1 MKSSIRAARHGEV
14 LLLSLENPSGY
25 PRLEH
30 AVLSSL
36 AEQIGVAIFEASI
49 LGIVLSGT
57 ERAFPAGAE
66 IQELAKLDAV
76 GAHEFSRFGQQ
87 VMERVEHS
95 TKPVIAVIRGY
106 CFGGGLDLALAC
118 HARIA
123 SEDARFAHPGAALG
137 ILTGWG
143 GTQRL
148 TRAIGRGRALE
159 MFTTGDM
166 MGAARALDIGLVS
179 EVLPS
184 AEVIARGIQLAR
196 SCHLGR

>member
-1 MKSSIRAARHGEV
+1 VKSSIRAARHGEV
-14 LLLSLENPSGY
+14 LLLSLENLSGY
-25 PRLEH
+25 PRLER

-49 LGIVLSGT
+49 HGIVLSGT
-57 ERAFPAGAE
+57 ERVFAAGAE
-66 IQELAKLDAV
+66 IRELTKMDAV
-76 GAHEFSRFGQQ
+76 GAHEFSRFGQE
-87 VMERVEHS
+87 VMARIERS
-95 TKPVIAVIRGY
+95 PKPIIAAIRGY
-106 CFGGGLDLALAC
+106 CLGGGLDLALAC

-148 TRAIGRGRALE
+148 TRVIGRGRALE
-159 MFTTGDM
+159 MFTTGDVM
-166 MGAARALDIGLVS
+166 SAARAFDIGLVS

-184 AEVIARGIQLAR
+184 TKVIARGIQLAKNR
-196 SCHLGR
+196 DLRC

>member
-1 MKSSIRAARHGEV
+1 MNSSIRAARHGEV

-25 PRLEH
+25 PRLEC

-36 AEQIGVAIFEASI
+36 AERIDAAICKASI
-49 LGIVLSGT
+49 HGIVLSGT
-57 ERAFPAGAE
+57 ERAFAAGAE
-66 IQELAKLDAV
+66 IQELAKLDAI
-76 GAHEFSRFGQQ
+76 GAHDFSRFGQQ
-87 VMERVEHS
+87 VMARIERS
-95 TKPVIAVIRGY
+95 PKPIIAAIRGY

-159 MFTTGDM
+159 MFTAGDVISAA
-166 MGAARALDIGLVS
+166 GALRIGLVS

-184 AEVIARGIQLAR
+184 AEVIARGIQLAKGR
-196 SCHLGR
+196 RLGC

>member
-1 MKSSIRAARHGEV
+1 VNSSIRAARHGEV

-25 PRLEH
+25 PRLEY
-30 AVLSSL
+30 AVLCSL
-36 AEQIGVAIFEASI
+36 VEQIGIAIFEPSI
-49 LGIVLSGT
+49 HGIVLSGT
-57 ERAFPAGAE
+57 EHAFAAGAE
-66 IQELAKLDAV
+66 IQELAKLDAL
-76 GAHEFSRFGQQ
+76 GAHDFSRFGQQ
-87 VMERVEHS
+87 VMARIEHS
-95 TKPVIAVIRGY
+95 PKPIIAAIRGY

-159 MFTTGDM
+159 MFTTGDVI
-166 MGAARALDIGLVS
+166 GAAGALHIGLVS

-184 AEVIARGIQLAR
+184 TEVIARGIQLAKGR
-196 SCHLGR
+196 RLGC

>member
-25 PRLEH
+25 PRLER

-36 AEQIGVAIFEASI
+36 AEQIGIAIFEASI
-49 LGIVLSGT
+49 RGIVLSGT
-57 ERAFPAGAE
+57 ERAFAAGAE
-66 IQELAKLDAV
+66 IQELAELDAV
-76 GAHEFSRFGQQ
+76 GAHDFSRSGQQ
-87 VMERVEHS
+87 VMARIEHS
-95 TKPVIAVIRGY
+95 PKPIVAAIRGY

-148 TRAIGRGRALE
+148 TRAIGRCRALE
-159 MFTTGDM
+159 MFTTGDVISAA
-166 MGAARALDIGLVS
+166 GALHIRLVS

-184 AEVIARGIQLAR
+184 TEVIARGIQLAK
-196 SCHLGR
+196 GRD

>member
-1 MKSSIRAARHGEV
+1 VKSSIRTARQGEV

-25 PRLEH
+25 PRLER

-49 LGIVLSGT
+49 RGIVLSGT
-57 ERAFPAGAE
+57 ERAFAAGAE

-87 VMERVEHS
+87 VMARIEHS
-95 TKPVIAVIRGY
+95 PKPIVAAIRGY

-159 MFTTGDM
+159 MFTTGDA
-166 MGAARALDIGLVS
+166 MGAARAFDIGLVS

-184 AEVIARGIQLAR
+184 ADVITRGIQLAR
-196 SCHLGR
+196 SRHLER